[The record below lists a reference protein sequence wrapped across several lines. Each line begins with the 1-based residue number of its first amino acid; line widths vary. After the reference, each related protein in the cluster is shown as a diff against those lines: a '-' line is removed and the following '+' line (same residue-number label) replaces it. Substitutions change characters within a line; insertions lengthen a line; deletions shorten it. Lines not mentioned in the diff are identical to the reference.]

1 MTAPIQT
8 FVAVLLSLCC
18 ASQDTGKS
26 SNPTVPGSEAQ
37 DLVARTHGR
46 IVLTLP
52 VGGIETIQLPELA
65 TTTPRKPDAGLL
77 PAHSLAGPDSL
88 GRIAFVE
95 NDMMQER
102 HKLELLQP
110 DGTTPTVFEAPG
122 DALWGHAVGKY
133 LAMNE
138 QGTRIALVARS
149 EGVQFRNPDAY
160 LMEGEL
166 EIWRTEDRQRA
177 PGKIA
182 ACDDVLSWFPDGKR
196 LLYTALIPAEQARE
210 LRLAHVQP
218 EDEFARANLGWERVP
233 AVHLL
238 DTVTGEIRALHVG
251 ERPIASPDGRVV
263 VLQDFENHW
272 RVLDLESGR
281 SRPFEAA
288 GAVDPG
294 AIAFVDVDTLL
305 YWAWPT
311 DGSEIQFT
319 KNNSPLVGKKPMR
332 ALKLVD
338 LRDGRFQTAVPFVDP
353 RRSVSFGRGAQ

>member
-1 MTAPIQT
+1 MTAPIQAL
-8 FVAVLLSLCC
+8 VAVLLSLCC
-18 ASQDTGKS
+18 ASQDAGKAPS
-26 SNPTVPGSEAQ
+26 PTVPGPEAQ
-37 DLVARTHGR
+37 DLVSRAHGR

-52 VGGIETIQLPELA
+52 VGGIQTIGLPQIAEA
-65 TTTPRKPDAGLL
+65 TPRKPDAGLL
-77 PAHSLAGPDSL
+77 PVHSLAGPDSL

-110 DGTTPTVFEAPG
+110 DGTTTTIFEAPG
-122 DALWGHAVGKY
+122 DALWGHAVGEH
-133 LAMNE
+133 LAMNA
-138 QGTRIALVARS
+138 QGTRIALVARG
-149 EGVQFRNPDAY
+149 EGVQLRKPDAY
-160 LMEGEL
+160 LIEGEL

-196 LLYTALIPAEQARE
+196 LLFTALIPAEQARE

-233 AVHLL
+233 AVHVL
-238 DTVTGEIRALHVG
+238 DTDTGEMRALHVG
-251 ERPIASPDGRVV
+251 ERAIASPDGRRL

-272 RVLDLESGR
+272 RVLDLETGR
-281 SRPFEAA
+281 SKPFEAA
-288 GAVDPG
+288 GAVYPG
-294 AIAFVDVDTLL
+294 AIAFVDSDTLL

-311 DGSEIQFT
+311 EGSEIKFT

-353 RRSVSFGRGAQ
+353 RRAVSFGPSPQ